1 MLYNSFLTAIYFIY
15 GSVYTSVKIS
25 QLISPPF
32 FHSGSIHP
40 FSVSVS
46 LVLALEIGSSVPFF
60 SKFYIHVLIYNIY
73 FSLTHVTLYDTFL
86 SLSSLESV
94 SLEQV
99 SSEGWGQGPWRWL
112 PLLNSWEGSWGTF
125 VLCRDCQPN
134 PCRVHYLW
142 VIFHLKVLDL

>member
-25 QLISPPF
+25 QLISPLF

-40 FSVSVS
+40 FCVC
-46 LVLALEIGSSVPFF
+46 LSSPCFGNRFICTIF
-60 SKFYIHVLIYNIY
+60 SKFYIHVLIYSIY

-112 PLLNSWEGSWGTF
+112 SLLNSWEGSWGTF

-134 PCRVHYLW
+134 PCRVHCLW
-142 VIFHLKVLDL
+142 VIFHLEVLDL